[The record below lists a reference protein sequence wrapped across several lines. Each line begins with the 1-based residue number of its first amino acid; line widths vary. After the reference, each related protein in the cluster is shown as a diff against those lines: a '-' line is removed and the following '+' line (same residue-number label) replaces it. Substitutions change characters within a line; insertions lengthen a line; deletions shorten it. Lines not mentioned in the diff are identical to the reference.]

1 MKNLKSIKLNK
12 RISTVCDFN
21 RENLGGLF
29 TDTNTP
35 TESDPTTA
43 TVTIIITTAN
53 THAKA

>member
-1 MKNLKSIKLNK
+1 MKNLRSKKLIK

-21 RENLGGLF
+21 RGNSRGSLF
-29 TDTNTP
+29 DTNMP
-35 TESDPTTA
+35 TETDPTTA